1 MIGKVC
7 LVLEVY
13 KKFSLFSKERNEN
26 VEESSEGCVM
36 DDISISKKD
45 FTEFHI
51 KEDEMGLRINTNV
64 ASLNAQRNLSNTRLN
79 LNRSLEKLSSGQRI
93 NRAGDDAAG
102 LAISENL
109 KAQIRGLGQAE
120 RNAEDGISLVQIA
133 EGALGEVSNILIRLR
148 ELSVQAASDTIG
160 ATERKFLNVEFEQLT
175 SEVDR
180 IANSTEFN
188 RVPLLNGTGAV
199 FDIQIGTRNDPISDR
214 LTFDASSADVNVAAL
229 GLNLASVADKIS
241 AQNSLSSIDQAI
253 VSVSGIR
260 ADFGALQNR
269 LQSTINNIAVSIENL
284 SAANSRVRDTD
295 IAAETAELTKQNI
308 LMTAGTSVLAQAN
321 SSTKNA
327 LSLIQAAAQ

>member
-1 MIGKVC
+1 
-7 LVLEVY
+7 
-13 KKFSLFSKERNEN
+13 
-26 VEESSEGCVM
+26 
-36 DDISISKKD
+36 
-45 FTEFHI
+45 
-51 KEDEMGLRINTNV
+51 MGLRINTNV
-64 ASLNAQRNLSNTRLN
+64 SSLNAQRNLGKTRLGMQKT
-79 LNRSLEKLSSGQRI
+79 LEQLSSGQRI

-120 RNAEDGISLVQIA
+120 RNAQDGISLVQIA
-133 EGALGEVSNILIRLR
+133 EGGLSEISNIMIRLR
-148 ELSVQAASDTIG
+148 ELAVQAASDTIG

-199 FDIQIGTRNDPISDR
+199 FDIQIGTRNDPLSDR

-241 AQNSLSSIDQAI
+241 AQNSLGAIDQAI

-269 LQSTINNIAVSIENL
+269 LQSTVNNIQISVENL
-284 SAANSRVRDTD
+284 SSANSRVRDTD
-295 IAAETAELTKQNI
+295 VAKATAELTKNNI
-308 LMTAGTSVLAQAN
+308 LMQAGTSVLAQAN
-321 SSTKNA
+321 QSTTSA
-327 LSLIQAAAQ
+327 LQLIQSASG

>member
-1 MIGKVC
+1 
-7 LVLEVY
+7 
-13 KKFSLFSKERNEN
+13 
-26 VEESSEGCVM
+26 
-36 DDISISKKD
+36 
-45 FTEFHI
+45 
-51 KEDEMGLRINTNV
+51 MGLRINTNV
-64 ASLNAQRNLSNTRLN
+64 ASLNAQRNLGSTRIN
-79 LNRSLEKLSSGQRI
+79 MNKSLEKLSSGQRI

-109 KAQIRGLGQAE
+109 KAQIKGLGQAE
-120 RNAEDGISLVQIA
+120 RNAEDGVSLVQIA

-160 ATERKFLNVEFEQLT
+160 VTERKFLNVEFEQLT

-229 GLNLASVADKIS
+229 GLNLASVSDKIS
-241 AQNSLSSIDQAI
+241 AQNSLTSIDQAI
-253 VSVSGIR
+253 ISVSGIR

-269 LQSTINNIAVSIENL
+269 LQSTVNNIQVSIENL
-284 SAANSRVRDTD
+284 SSANSRVRDTD
-295 IAAETAELTKQNI
+295 VAAETAELTKQNI
-308 LMTAGTSVLAQAN
+308 LMQAGTSVLSQAN
-321 SSTKNA
+321 SSTNSA
-327 LSLIQAAAQ
+327 LSLIQAASQR

>member
-1 MIGKVC
+1 MM
-7 LVLEVY
+7 
-13 KKFSLFSKERNEN
+13 KEFTGVFTN
-26 VEESSEGCVM
+26 VNRSE
-36 DDISISKKD
+36 
-45 FTEFHI
+45 FTSDRDVAGPHI
-51 KEDEMGLRINTNV
+51 KEDVMGLRINTNV
-64 ASLNAQRNLSNTRLN
+64 ASLNAQRNLRGTRVSMN
-79 LNRSLEKLSSGQRI
+79 KALEKLSSGQRI

-109 KAQIRGLGQAE
+109 KAQIRGLKQAE
-120 RNAEDGISLVQIA
+120 RNAEDGVSLVQIA
-133 EGALGEVSNILIRLR
+133 EGALSEVSSILIRLR
-148 ELSVQAASDTIG
+148 ELAVQAASDTIG

-175 SEVDR
+175 SEMDR

-253 VSVSGIR
+253 ISVSGIR

-269 LQSTINNIAVSIENL
+269 LQSTINNIAVSVENL

-295 IAAETAELTKQNI
+295 VAAETAELTRQNI
-308 LMTAGTSVLAQAN
+308 LMNAGVSVLSQAN
-321 SSTKNA
+321 SSTKSA
-327 LSLIQAAAQ
+327 LSLINAASQA

>member
-1 MIGKVC
+1 
-7 LVLEVY
+7 
-13 KKFSLFSKERNEN
+13 
-26 VEESSEGCVM
+26 
-36 DDISISKKD
+36 
-45 FTEFHI
+45 
-51 KEDEMGLRINTNV
+51 MGLRINTNV
-64 ASLNAQRNLSNTRLN
+64 ASLNAQRNLRGTRLSMN
-79 LNRSLEKLSSGQRI
+79 KSLEKLSSGQRI

-109 KAQIRGLGQAE
+109 KAQIRGLKQAE

-133 EGALGEVSNILIRLR
+133 EGALGEISNIMIRLR

-160 ATERKFLNVEFEQLT
+160 STERKFLNVEFEQLT

-241 AQNSLSSIDQAI
+241 SQNSLSSIDQAI
-253 VSVSGIR
+253 ISVSGIR

-269 LQSTINNIAVSIENL
+269 LQSTVNNIAVSVENL

-295 IAAETAELTKQNI
+295 IAAETAELTRSNI
-308 LMTAGTSVLAQAN
+308 LMNAGTSVLSQAN
-321 SSTKNA
+321 ASTKTA
-327 LSLIQAAAQ
+327 LSLIQSAAQG

>member
-1 MIGKVC
+1 
-7 LVLEVY
+7 
-13 KKFSLFSKERNEN
+13 
-26 VEESSEGCVM
+26 
-36 DDISISKKD
+36 
-45 FTEFHI
+45 
-51 KEDEMGLRINTNV
+51 MGLRINTNV
-64 ASLNAQRNLSNTRLN
+64 ASLNAQRNLSGTRIN
-79 LNRSLEKLSSGQRI
+79 MNKSLEKLSSGQRI

-109 KAQIRGLGQAE
+109 KAQIKGLGQAK

-133 EGALGEVSNILIRLR
+133 EGALGETSNILIRLR

-160 ATERKFLNVEFEQLT
+160 STERKFLNVEFEQLT
-175 SEVDR
+175 SEMDR

-241 AQNSLSSIDQAI
+241 SQNSLSSIDSAI

-269 LQSTINNIAVSIENL
+269 LQSTINNISVSVENL

-308 LMTAGTSVLAQAN
+308 LMTAGTSVLSQAN

-327 LSLIQAAAQ
+327 LSLIQSASQG

>member
-1 MIGKVC
+1 
-7 LVLEVY
+7 
-13 KKFSLFSKERNEN
+13 
-26 VEESSEGCVM
+26 
-36 DDISISKKD
+36 
-45 FTEFHI
+45 
-51 KEDEMGLRINTNV
+51 MGLRINTNV
-64 ASLNAQRNLSNTRLN
+64 ASLNAQRNLHGTRN
-79 LNRSLEKLSSGQRI
+79 GMNRSLERLSSGQRI

-120 RNAEDGISLVQIA
+120 RNAEDGVSLVQIA
-133 EGALGEVSNILIRLR
+133 EGALGETSNILIRLR

-160 ATERKFLNVEFEQLT
+160 PTERKFLNVEFEQLT
-175 SEVDR
+175 SEIDR

-253 VSVSGIR
+253 ISVSGIR

-269 LQSTINNIAVSIENL
+269 LQSTINNIQVSVENL

-308 LMTAGTSVLAQAN
+308 LMQAGTSVLAQAN
-321 SSTKNA
+321 SSTRNA
-327 LSLIQAAAQ
+327 LGLIQAASQN

>member
-1 MIGKVC
+1 M
-7 LVLEVY
+7 
-13 KKFSLFSKERNEN
+13 
-26 VEESSEGCVM
+26 
-36 DDISISKKD
+36 
-45 FTEFHI
+45 
-51 KEDEMGLRINTNV
+51 
-64 ASLNAQRNLSNTRLN
+64 
-79 LNRSLEKLSSGQRI
+79 NRSLEKLSSGQRI

-109 KAQIRGLGQAE
+109 KAQIKGLGQAE
-120 RNAEDGISLVQIA
+120 RNAEDGVSLVQIA

-160 ATERKFLNVEFEQLT
+160 GTERKFLNVEFEQLT

-229 GLNLASVADKIS
+229 GLNLASVSDKIS
-241 AQNSLSSIDQAI
+241 AQNSLTSIDQAI
-253 VSVSGIR
+253 ISVSGIR

-269 LQSTINNIAVSIENL
+269 LQSTVNNIQVSIENL
-284 SAANSRVRDTD
+284 ASANSRVRDTD
-295 IAAETAELTKQNI
+295 VAAETAELTKQNI
-308 LMTAGTSVLAQAN
+308 LMQAGTSVLSQAN
-321 SSTKNA
+321 SSTNSA
-327 LSLIQAAAQ
+327 LSLIQAASQR

>member
-1 MIGKVC
+1 
-7 LVLEVY
+7 
-13 KKFSLFSKERNEN
+13 
-26 VEESSEGCVM
+26 
-36 DDISISKKD
+36 
-45 FTEFHI
+45 
-51 KEDEMGLRINTNV
+51 MGLRINTNV
-64 ASLNAQRNLSNTRLN
+64 ASLNAQRNLGKTRGELQKT
-79 LNRSLEKLSSGQRI
+79 LEQLSSGQRI

-120 RNAEDGISLVQIA
+120 RNAQDGVSLVQIA
-133 EGALGEVSNILIRLR
+133 EGGLSEVSNILIRLR

-160 ATERKFLNVEFEQLT
+160 QTERKFLNVEFEQLV

-199 FDIQIGTRNDPISDR
+199 FDIQIGTRNDALSDR

-229 GLNLASVADKIS
+229 GINLASVADKIS

-253 VSVSGIR
+253 ISVSGIR

-269 LQSTINNIAVSIENL
+269 LQSTINNIQISVENM
-284 SAANSRVRDTD
+284 SAANSRVRDAD
-295 IAAETAELTKQNI
+295 IAKTTADLTKNNI
-308 LMTAGTSVLAQAN
+308 LMQAGTSVLAQAN
-321 SSTKNA
+321 QSSTTA
-327 LSLIQAAAQ
+327 LQLIQASANS

>member
-1 MIGKVC
+1 
-7 LVLEVY
+7 
-13 KKFSLFSKERNEN
+13 
-26 VEESSEGCVM
+26 
-36 DDISISKKD
+36 
-45 FTEFHI
+45 
-51 KEDEMGLRINTNV
+51 MGLRINTNV
-64 ASLNAQRNLSNTRLN
+64 ASLNAQRNLGSTRISMN
-79 LNRSLEKLSSGQRI
+79 KSLEKLSSGQRI

-109 KAQIRGLGQAE
+109 KAQIKGLGQAG
-120 RNAEDGISLVQIA
+120 RNAEDGVSLVQIA

-160 ATERKFLNVEFEQLT
+160 STERKFLNVEFEQLT

-229 GLNLASVADKIS
+229 GLNLASVSDKIS
-241 AQNSLSSIDQAI
+241 AQNSLTSIDQAI
-253 VSVSGIR
+253 ISVSGIR

-269 LQSTINNIAVSIENL
+269 LQSTVNNIQTSIENL
-284 SAANSRVRDTD
+284 SSANSRVRDTD
-295 IAAETAELTKQNI
+295 VAAETAELTKQNI
-308 LMTAGTSVLAQAN
+308 LMQAGTSVLSQAN
-321 SSTKNA
+321 SSTNSA
-327 LSLIQAAAQ
+327 LSLIQAASQR

>member
-1 MIGKVC
+1 
-7 LVLEVY
+7 
-13 KKFSLFSKERNEN
+13 
-26 VEESSEGCVM
+26 
-36 DDISISKKD
+36 
-45 FTEFHI
+45 
-51 KEDEMGLRINTNV
+51 MGLRINTNV
-64 ASLNAQRNLSNTRLN
+64 ASLNAQRNLGSTRIN
-79 LNRSLEKLSSGQRI
+79 MNKSLEKLSSGQRI

-109 KAQIRGLGQAE
+109 KAQIKGLGQAE

-133 EGALGEVSNILIRLR
+133 EGALGEVSNIMIRLR

-160 ATERKFLNVEFEQLT
+160 GTERKFLNVEFEQLT

-229 GLNLASVADKIS
+229 GLNLASVSDKIS
-241 AQNSLSSIDQAI
+241 AQNSLTSIDQAI
-253 VSVSGIR
+253 ISVSGIR

-269 LQSTINNIAVSIENL
+269 LQSTVNNIQTSIENL
-284 SAANSRVRDTD
+284 ASANSRVRDTD
-295 IAAETAELTKQNI
+295 VAAETAELTKQNI
-308 LMTAGTSVLAQAN
+308 LMQAGTSVLSQAN
-321 SSTKNA
+321 SSTNSA
-327 LSLIQAAAQ
+327 LSLIQAASQR

>member
-1 MIGKVC
+1 
-7 LVLEVY
+7 
-13 KKFSLFSKERNEN
+13 
-26 VEESSEGCVM
+26 
-36 DDISISKKD
+36 
-45 FTEFHI
+45 
-51 KEDEMGLRINTNV
+51 MGLRINTNV
-64 ASLNAQRNLSNTRLN
+64 ASLNAQRNLGSTRIN
-79 LNRSLEKLSSGQRI
+79 MNKSLEKLSSGQRI

-109 KAQIRGLGQAE
+109 KAQIKGLGQAE
-120 RNAEDGISLVQIA
+120 RNAEDGVSLVQIA

-160 ATERKFLNVEFEQLT
+160 TTERKFLNVEFEQLT

-229 GLNLASVADKIS
+229 GLNLASVSDKIS
-241 AQNSLSSIDQAI
+241 AQNSLTSIDQAI
-253 VSVSGIR
+253 ISVSGIR

-269 LQSTINNIAVSIENL
+269 LQSTVNNIQVSIENL
-284 SAANSRVRDTD
+284 ASANSRVRDTD
-295 IAAETAELTKQNI
+295 VAAETAELTKQNI
-308 LMTAGTSVLAQAN
+308 LMQAGTSVLSQAN
-321 SSTKNA
+321 SSTNSA
-327 LSLIQAAAQ
+327 LSLIQAASQR